1 MPVTRWLVRC
11 RDGAPTSAAT
21 DGDPA
26 EAMEPS
32 LMAPTGQLLR
42 RFPTAAM
49 QRKYLAYVVQ
59 RVHRNPRDLQAHVQ
73 RILMQW
79 LLRDAE
85 GVAEALRDLQRI
97 LGTRGD
103 ALRARLYTQVAGLLT
118 PAWRRWLD
126 PRGPQATSTDAA
138 RPGASGPPPA
148 GFGPPRHPIVIARA
162 EPGAPERA
170 LLALARGAVE
180 RGHDDVAQCLLEGAL
195 ATDPGD
201 AETCAALLALYRRR
215 RARFDLART
224 RTALLGRR
232 LALPAQW
239 QALAAELAG
248 E

>member
-1 MPVTRWLVRC
+1 MWLVRR
-11 RDGAPTSAAT
+11 RDGAPVPSTVGGAA
-21 DGDPA
+21 DA
-26 EAMEPS
+26 LEPS

-42 RFPTAAM
+42 RFPTVAM
-49 QRKYLAYVVQ
+49 QRKFLHYVTQ
-59 RVHRNPRDLQAHVQ
+59 RMHRNPRDLQAHVQ

-79 LLRDAE
+79 LLRDTE

-97 LGTRGD
+97 LGSRGE

-126 PRGPQATSTDAA
+126 PRGPQAT
-138 RPGASGPPPA
+138 PGDGLRAGVGGLPA
-148 GFGPPRHPIVIARA
+148 LAGGESPRHPVVIPVAA
-162 EPGAPERA
+162 TGAPQRT
-170 LLALARGAVE
+170 LLALARSAVA

-201 AETCAALLALYRRR
+201 AEVCEALLSLYRRR

-239 QALAAELAG
+239 QALATELAG